1 MEVAR
6 SVGRYFREARVA
18 NARAV
23 IALAVFL
30 ASAAFAA
37 GGAGGAPEQA
47 NPDAAGSD
55 GAPTTSE
62 RTAEETAAPELG
74 GDEEARAGDALVV
87 RVGVDGVTVRAGDS
101 EVRGGGVVAREGGKR
116 ANEVSAHA
124 TGGGP
129 QEVALEFLGTK
140 GAVLCGTC
148 ALGDEEHDLGGRV
161 PERFTYELNGRDLDC
176 QIRKQ
181 GAGAGSL
188 RAVLAG
194 DGVRFVQQTD
204 TPYGAIRFG
213 YSGRGVSSSTS
224 SSSGSR

>member
-1 MEVAR
+1 M
-6 SVGRYFREARVA
+6 SGRR
-18 NARAV
+18 
-23 IALAVFL
+23 L
-30 ASAAFAA
+30 
-37 GGAGGAPEQA
+37 GGASWRRRRDGTGRRLRSSGG
-47 NPDAAGSD
+47 
-55 GAPTTSE
+55 
-62 RTAEETAAPELG
+62 G
-74 GDEEARAGDALVV
+74 GDVAG
-87 RVGVDGVTVRAGDS
+87 
-101 EVRGGGVVAREGGKR
+101 EGGKG

-129 QEVALEFLGTK
+129 QEVALELLGTK
-140 GAVLCGTC
+140 GAVLSGTC

-161 PERFTYELNGRDLDC
+161 PERFTYELNGRDLDR

-188 RAVLAG
+188 RAVIAG

-204 TPYGAIRFG
+204 APYGAIRFS